1 VAQEITCI
9 ELINS
14 VALVALGELSIA
26 GAISREQSEASESGN
41 QQRDFPNNV
50 IIICL
55 ILGRSSVT
63 GTRIISRRPRSDP
76 IFRNNSLIHLL
87 QPVNAR

>member
-55 ILGRSSVT
+55 IFRSQLGYGHANHFTSSAI
-63 GTRIISRRPRSDP
+63 GSDLP
-76 IFRNNSLIHLL
+76 
-87 QPVNAR
+87 